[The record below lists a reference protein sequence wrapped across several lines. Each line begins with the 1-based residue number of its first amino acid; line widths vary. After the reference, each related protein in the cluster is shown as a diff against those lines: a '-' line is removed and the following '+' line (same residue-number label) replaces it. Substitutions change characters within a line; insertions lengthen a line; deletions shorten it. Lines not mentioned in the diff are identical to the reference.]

1 MVKNMKKSLP
11 FRAWFYFR
19 QGWATYFAFIF
30 AAINTMVVTYYLAIE
45 KLPVLNEIF
54 PSFGLYLVTLSI
66 LGIPL
71 LILVGYAHYKR
82 TPAFSEEIEVSY
94 LSNPYLFKIAPG
106 WNMEV
111 VFPFYLLVT
120 NILMKISK
128 NEKLSDEEVK
138 ELNEIQKNLKDLL
151 KGEYI
156 GDYRKN
162 TRSKKKS

>member
-1 MVKNMKKSLP
+1 MKKSLP

-30 AAINTMVVTYYLAIE
+30 AAINTMVVTYYLLIE
-45 KLPVLNEIF
+45 KLPVLKEIF
-54 PSFGLYLVTLSI
+54 PSFGLYLGTLVI

-94 LSNPYLFKIAPG
+94 LSNPYLFKITPG
-106 WNMEV
+106 WNKEV
-111 VFPFYLLVT
+111 VFPFYLLIT

-138 ELNEIQKNLKDLL
+138 ELNEIQNKITELL
-151 KGEYI
+151 KGGYV
-156 GDYRKN
+156 GDYRRI
-162 TRSKKKS
+162 TRSKKKSKKE